1 MEKMIYENKITL
13 YNSYFNAHDK
23 LSLKAILSIFQ
34 DVASIHAEEIGVGFS
49 DMVKKGFYWVL
60 IRIKIDVIKMPK
72 PNETVLVSTWPLE
85 KGRIDFD
92 REFKICSLGGET
104 LITGVSKWCVIDTT
118 TRTLKRTDGVDYVG
132 EYVDQ
137 KIYLEPFNKITL
149 PNDMGKKQLTH
160 VVNYSDLD
168 HNWHMNNTNYANLIS
183 AVCKNKD
190 FTHFEINFI
199 SECMENQEISVYS
212 KEENGEFF
220 VGKVGEK
227 VSFTAYLK

>member
-1 MEKMIYENKITL
+1 MSEKPTPISSASLTSGIYTI
-13 YNSYFNAHDK
+13 
-23 LSLKAILSIFQ
+23 SLDMDSLPINVAPYTN
-34 DVASIHAEEIGVGFS
+34 DVIS
-49 DMVKKGFYWVL
+49 KT
-60 IRIKIDVIKMPK
+60 IKIEKGLTTKVELP
-72 PNETVLVSTWPLE
+72 LVSTVGSVSGVL
-85 KGRIDFD
+85 KISDDFD

-168 HNWHMNNTNYANLIS
+168 HNWHMNNTNYANLIT